1 MKVRVVSRDG
11 YRLRV
16 TTWGAGGPHVIVL
29 PGLSA
34 DARSLAPQIRAIRPL
49 VGSTHVIDLPGSSLG
64 PALQRKD
71 ATFANLAR
79 YVGAVADELGIHR
92 ALIVGHS
99 LGGGLALH
107 LALER
112 PELVD
117 GLILIAPAALGR
129 SLHWIYKL
137 YCVPLIGR
145 ALLKPQPRV
154 SKPFVRRFLVGGARR
169 ADDHFLDT
177 VVRLGSRSR
186 DRALSARA
194 IVWANQPSWWRRV
207 ILFAIPGG
215 EQLGF
220 AIGDRLRSLPDVPT
234 MVLWGSEDRVICA
247 SDAARLRAAR
257 PDVELHVARGAGHL
271 LPLEAPAWTNAYL
284 RRFVAHVATL
294 NGPMRRAA

>member
-1 MKVRVVSRDG
+1 MKVRVVSHDG

-16 TTWGAGGPHVIVL
+16 TTWGAGAPHIIVL

-49 VGSTHVIDLPGSSLG
+49 VGSTHVVDLPGSRLG

-71 ATFANLAR
+71 ATFANLAS
-79 YVGAVADELGIHR
+79 YVGAVADELGIDR

-154 SKPFVRRFLVGGARR
+154 SKPFVRRFLVGALRR
-169 ADDHFLDT
+169 ADDHFVDMI
-177 VVRLGSRSR
+177 VRLGSRSR

-194 IVWANQPSWWRRV
+194 IVWANQPSWWRRT

-220 AIGDRLRSLPDVPT
+220 AIGDRLRSLPEVPT
-234 MVLWGSEDRVICA
+234 MVLWGSEDHVICA

-271 LPLEAPAWTNAYL
+271 LPLEAPAWTNAHL
-284 RRFVAHVATL
+284 RRFVAAFRSAPV
-294 NGPMRRAA
+294 RKAA

>member
-1 MKVRVVSRDG
+1 MRVVSRDG

-16 TTWGAGGPHVIVL
+16 TTWGSGGPHAIVL

-34 DARSLAPQIRAIRPL
+34 DARSLAPEIRAIRPL
-49 VGSTHVIDLPGSSLG
+49 VGSTHVIDLPGSVLG
-64 PALQRKD
+64 PALMRKD
-71 ATFANLAR
+71 ASFANLAR
-79 YVGAVADELGIHR
+79 YVGAAADELGIR
-92 ALIVGHS
+92 SALIVGHS

-117 GLILIAPAALGR
+117 GLVLIAPAALGR

-137 YCVPLIGR
+137 YCIPLIGR

-154 SKPFVRRFLVGGARR
+154 SKPFVRRFLVGGNRR
-169 ADDHFLDT
+169 ADEHFIDA

-186 DRALSARA
+186 DRAVSARS

-207 ILFAIPGG
+207 VLFAIPGG

-284 RRFVAHVATL
+284 RRFVATFQRA
-294 NGPMRRAA
+294 PMRKAA

>member
-16 TTWGAGGPHVIVL
+16 TSWGSGGPHVIVL

-34 DARSLAPQIRAIRPL
+34 DARSLAPQIRTIRPL
-49 VGSTHVIDLPGSSLG
+49 VGSTHVIDLPGSALG
-64 PALQRKD
+64 PALMRRD

-79 YVGAVADELGIHR
+79 YVGAVADELGIRR

-107 LALER
+107 LSLER
-112 PELVD
+112 PDLVD
-117 GLILIAPAALGR
+117 GMMLIAPAALGR

-137 YCVPLIGR
+137 YCIPLVGR

-154 SKPFVRRFLVGGARR
+154 SKPFVRRFLVGALRR
-169 ADDHFLDT
+169 ADEHFVEM

-194 IVWANQPSWWRRV
+194 IVWANQPPWWRR
-207 ILFAIPGG
+207 LFLFPIPGG

-220 AIGDRLRSLPDVPT
+220 AVGDRLASLPEVPT

-257 PDVELHVARGAGHL
+257 PYVELHVARGAGHL
-271 LPLEAPAWTNAYL
+271 LPLEAPAWTNSYL
-284 RRFVAHVATL
+284 RRFIGSALAPVDL
-294 NGPMRRAA
+294 RRAA